1 MPNKAIIV
9 GIQAY
14 AELPPALQGP
24 KNDAKRFF
32 DWVTTKGGVDP
43 DPKHA
48 KLIFGDEPPPAAA
61 LNAHPTAEAI
71 KYEFDLIEEEAKQSA
86 TGRAGDRLYLYL
98 SGPGFGQD
106 LNDAS
111 LLMANAT
118 QSRTRHHIPGRQWA
132 DHFFA
137 NGYFKEVLL
146 FLDCCRERYL
156 TAILNGPGNLTQP
169 VPPPGA
175 CRFYGF
181 AAKYGRLAVERIID
195 GEMKG
200 VFTTTLLDAFKGG
213 ASEEDGRITGETL
226 KAYLYENMKS
236 FLSPGDLAD
245 KDVAKEPDLYCDPP
259 EKDFVIVT
267 VPPAVFPVKIPLP
280 AGSETKPRQLF
291 GEKAGR
297 KYTQIAA
304 SEADGTLQWDLQ
316 LLRGTY
322 QLLVNGTSWV
332 VTVKGR
338 GITDVAAS

>member
-14 AELPPALQGP
+14 AELPPVLQGP

-32 DWVTTKGGVDP
+32 DWVTSKGGVDP
-43 DPKHA
+43 DPKDA
-48 KLIFGDEPPPAAA
+48 KLILGDEPPPAVA
-61 LNAHPTAEAI
+61 LNGRPTAEAI
-71 KYEFDLIEEEAKQSA
+71 KYEFDLLEEEAKRSA
-86 TGRAGDRLYLYL
+86 SGRAGDRLYLYL
-98 SGPGFGQD
+98 SGHGFGQD

-118 QSRTRHHIPGRQWA
+118 QSRTRHHIPGRPWA

-156 TAILNGPGNLTQP
+156 TATLNGPGTITLP

-175 CRFYGF
+175 RRFYGF
-181 AAKYGRLAVERIID
+181 AAKYGKLAVERMID

-200 VFTTTLLDAFKGG
+200 VFTATLLDALNGG

-226 KAYLYENMKS
+226 KAYLYENMKT
-236 FLSPGDLAD
+236 FLSPEDLDD
-245 KDVAKEPDLYCDPP
+245 KDAAKEPDLYCDPP
-259 EKDFVIVT
+259 EKEFVIATVT
-267 VPPAVFPVKIPLP
+267 PAVFPVTIPLP
-280 AGSETKPRQLF
+280 PGSETKPRQLF
-291 GEKAGR
+291 GEKGGK
-297 KYTQIAA
+297 KYTQIASTA
-304 SEADGTLQWDLQ
+304 ADGTLHWDLP
-316 LLRGTY
+316 LLRGSY
-322 QLLVNGTSWV
+322 QLLVNGSSWV

-338 GITDVAAS
+338 GLTDVAAS